1 MSLEDFRVPRTP
13 ESRTPYVLGLLG
25 VLGAVNLAWTAF
37 VGSPYSVEIFLV
49 SAAAAIAFVVW
60 RYVRQPVSGRSRR

>member
-1 MSLEDFRVPRTP
+1 MSLENFRVPRTP

-25 VLGAVNLAWTAF
+25 VLGAVSLAWTAF
-37 VGSPYSVEIFLV
+37 IGSSYSVEILLV
-49 SAAAAIAFVVW
+49 SVAAAIGYVVW